1 MKKSIPSC
9 LLAILVCLAVFSLNA
24 EARKPEI
31 TRHDA
36 QYLDRQISINLQ
48 WKSSVE
54 IVSVRVAAGKE
65 VKEIKVDP
73 YDNKKT
79 RLGYLGEVNVVLETD
94 PMVSQES
101 IGYTIQIQD
110 EDGQKSNLVTG
121 KVAIPATAYSQPP
134 REHRDSWGK
143 EHLAGTEKSGKKD
156 MIDQLREVA
165 TVLAAPPVILDVTV
179 NNPGTGNVTFKTKA
193 THTVGMREITFLVFD
208 ASGKQVDAQQIS
220 ATGKLWEGTS
230 KDFSLP
236 PGSYSVIAQAVDASG
251 GTSRENRASFAI
263 RGAGLPTQQPATPP
277 GQ

>member
-121 KVAIPATAYSQPP
+121 KVAIPATA
-134 REHRDSWGK
+134 
-143 EHLAGTEKSGKKD
+143 
-156 MIDQLREVA
+156 
-165 TVLAAPPVILDVTV
+165 
-179 NNPGTGNVTFKTKA
+179 
-193 THTVGMREITFLVFD
+193 
-208 ASGKQVDAQQIS
+208 
-220 ATGKLWEGTS
+220 
-230 KDFSLP
+230 
-236 PGSYSVIAQAVDASG
+236 
-251 GTSRENRASFAI
+251 
-263 RGAGLPTQQPATPP
+263 
-277 GQ
+277 